1 MIHYLF
7 YHLIVVALSTMRLLW
22 GLDKIARSRMFRIN
36 MVSLSWSSITMDMHV
51 YLLYIG
57 PCHNVCSPIQDIRY
71 FIYQSWVLRSK
82 VTNQKEV
89 NLNIV
94 LHL

>member
-36 MVSLSWSSITMDMHV
+36 MVSLSWHSI
-51 YLLYIG
+51 
-57 PCHNVCSPIQDIRY
+57 NK
-71 FIYQSWVLRSK
+71 FIYIYLVYYNVLAITYVGLYR
-82 VTNQKEV
+82 
-89 NLNIV
+89 I
-94 LHL
+94 